1 MRRKIIILII
11 FLNIFLSSCIINL
24 SSSPI
29 FQTGSKYTGAWD
41 WYLYGTDN
49 IHGYSII
56 RIGSDG
62 TMQFKDQYNIT
73 IDFYKYDIVHKTVS
87 GNDVYEASKY
97 MYDRGDSVTY
107 YLTIEFVKSSFNESI
122 YTANVGLVEKRNI
135 MNDKI
140 YSGVFSRY

>member
-1 MRRKIIILII
+1 MNKKIILLII
-11 FLNIFLSSCIINL
+11 FLSIFLYSCIINL
-24 SSSPI
+24 SSSSFFP
-29 FQTGSKYTGAWD
+29 TGNTYTGAWAG
-41 WYLYGTDN
+41 YLYGTDN

-62 TMQFKDQYNIT
+62 TIQFKNQYNLT
-73 IDFYKYDIVHKTVS
+73 IDFYRYDIEYKNIL

-97 MYDRGDSVTY
+97 VYDMGDSVTY

-122 YTANVGLVEKRNI
+122 YTANVSLVEKRNI

-140 YSGVFSRY
+140 YSGIFNRY

>member
-24 SSSPI
+24 NTSSI

-41 WYLYGTDN
+41 GYLYGTDN

-56 RIGSDG
+56 RIASDG

-73 IDFYKYDIVHKTVS
+73 IDFYKYDIVHNTVS

>member
-24 SSSPI
+24 SSSSI

-41 WYLYGTDN
+41 GYLYGTDN
-49 IHGYSII
+49 MHGYSII

-62 TMQFKDQYNIT
+62 TIQFKNQYNLT
-73 IDFYKYDIVHKTVS
+73 IDFYRYDIEYKNIL
-87 GNDVYEASKY
+87 GNDVY
-97 MYDRGDSVTY
+97 
-107 YLTIEFVKSSFNESI
+107 SSFNESI

>member
-24 SSSPI
+24 SSSSI

-41 WYLYGTDN
+41 GYLYGTDN

-62 TMQFKDQYNIT
+62 TIQFKNQYNLT
-73 IDFYKYDIVHKTVS
+73 IDFYRYDIEYKNIL
-87 GNDVYEASKY
+87 GNDVYKASKY
-97 MYDRGDSVTY
+97 VYDRGDSVTY

>member
-1 MRRKIIILII
+1 MRKKIIILII
-11 FLNIFLSSCIINL
+11 FLNIFLSFCIINL
-24 SSSPI
+24 SSSSI

-41 WYLYGTDN
+41 GYLYGTDN

-56 RIGSDG
+56 RIASDG

-107 YLTIEFVKSSFNESI
+107 YLTIELVKSSYNESI
-122 YTANVGLVEKRNI
+122 YIANVRLVEKRNI

-140 YSGVFSRY
+140 YSGTFNRY

>member
-24 SSSPI
+24 SSSSI
-29 FQTGSKYTGAWD
+29 FQTGSKYIGAWD
-41 WYLYGTDN
+41 GYLYGTDN
-49 IHGYSII
+49 MHGYSII
-56 RIGSDG
+56 RIASDG

-73 IDFYKYDIVHKTVS
+73 IDFYKYDIVHNTVS